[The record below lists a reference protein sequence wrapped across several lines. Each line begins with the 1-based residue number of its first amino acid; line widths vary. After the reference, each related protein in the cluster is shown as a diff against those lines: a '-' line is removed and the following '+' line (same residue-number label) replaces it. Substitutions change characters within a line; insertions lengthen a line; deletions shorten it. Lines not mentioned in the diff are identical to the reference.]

1 MAATSRASRVRDLG
15 GAPGGWRSAE
25 MLREQRDRDIRVLR
39 TGGTTRKT
47 KPGSGH
53 GQPHRGGASG
63 AGRRAAPARALPVL
77 DAEADRPARQGWQQ
91 AITSTVQGLGYDLV
105 DVERAGRGL
114 LRITIDRIPGR
125 TYGLPGAPDTGEFI
139 TVEDCEAVTRQL
151 QYVLEV
157 EGLEYARLEVSSPGL
172 DRPLRNDADYHR
184 FAGLAVKITLRE
196 PFEGRRHWEGVL
208 GLGDAEG
215 AYTLLCKKGGKVDA
229 AEQQLGFVLAE
240 VREARLVPVLDFKG
254 RKPRAAA
261 ALADEPSTDSTNE
274 SATGPAPDRAPETT
288 KG

>member
-1 MAATSRASRVRDLG
+1 
-15 GAPGGWRSAE
+15 
-25 MLREQRDRDIRVLR
+25 MLREQRDRVQRLK
-39 TGGTTRKT
+39 TGGNKA
-47 KPGSGH
+47 
-53 GQPHRGGASG
+53 RGGASGASRTPRTDRPRGGTAG

-77 DAEADRPARQGWQQ
+77 DAAADTPARQGWQP
-91 AITSTVQGLGYDLV
+91 AISGTVQGLGYDLI

-114 LRITIDRIPGR
+114 LRVTIDRIPGR
-125 TYGLPGAPDTGEFI
+125 VYGAPGAPDVGEFI

-172 DRPLRNDADYHR
+172 DRPLRHDADYRR
-184 FAGLAVKITLRE
+184 FAGQAVKITLRE
-196 PFEGRRHWEGVL
+196 PFEGRKHWEGVL
-208 GLGDAEG
+208 GLSEAEG
-215 AYTLLCKKGGKVDA
+215 AYTLSFKKGT

-254 RKPRAAA
+254 RKPRTPA
-261 ALADEPSTDSTNE
+261 EPNPESPNE
-274 SATGPAPDRAPETT
+274 NASGPAPDTASEMT

>member
-1 MAATSRASRVRDLG
+1 MKS
-15 GAPGGWRSAE
+15 
-25 MLREQRDRDIRVLR
+25 
-39 TGGTTRKT
+39 GGTTRPDRRHPPKGARS
-47 KPGSGH
+47 GSGT
-53 GQPHRGGASG
+53 GSRPGGTPGAAS
-63 AGRRAAPARALPVL
+63 RPAPARALPGL
-77 DAEADRPARQGWQQ
+77 DAAADAPARQGWQQ

-125 TYGLPGAPDTGEFI
+125 VYGAPGAPDAGEFI

-157 EGLEYARLEVSSPGL
+157 EGLDYARLEVSSPGL
-172 DRPLRNDADYHR
+172 DRPLRHDADYRR
-184 FAGLAVKITLRE
+184 FAGQAVKITLRE
-196 PFEGRRHWEGVL
+196 PFEGRKHWEGVL

-215 AYTLLCKKGGKVDA
+215 AYTLVFKKGGKA
-229 AEQQLGFVLAE
+229 ASAEQGAEQQLGFVLAE

-254 RKPRAAA
+254 RRPREAAA
-261 ALADEPSTDSTNE
+261 PADGSTNE
-274 SATGPAPDRAPETT
+274 PANESAAGPAPASAPETT